1 MQLAGRKAVVVG
13 LGKSGVA
20 AARLLAARG
29 ARVAV
34 TDDKRVD
41 ELAAVLESIREPV
54 SDIFAGGVSEAAFR
68 DRELV
73 VTSPG
78 VPPSL
83 PLLQEARARGVEVI
97 GEVELASRFI
107 EEPIAGITG
116 TNGKSTTTALT
127 AHLLAKSGLSVFAGG
142 NLGDPLSNRVLRGG
156 RLDVT
161 VCELSSYQLE
171 GIVTLRCAAATV
183 LNVTPDHIERHPSM
197 ESYAK
202 AKERIFLNQREGDAA
217 ALNVADSRVA
227 AMRTNPGVA
236 RREFDPRFPRSAS
249 NAAASGLGP
258 SRAEPAPPA
267 IAFRSGPRTLS
278 VDGRSYELRA
288 ATLRGAHNAE
298 NALAA
303 LLLATHLG
311 ARPAALQEA
320 LDTYPGLPHR
330 LEPVRTLEGVEWIN
344 DSKATN
350 VDSVE
355 KSLSAFDKGVVLI
368 MGGRG
373 KGAPY
378 APLRPLFRGRVE
390 ALLTIG
396 EDAPRIE
403 KELGDLV
410 PTTSCK
416 DLSRACAEA
425 RRIARTG
432 SVVLLSPAC
441 ASYDQ
446 FKNFED
452 RGERFKEIV
461 RRIE

>member
-1 MQLAGRKAVVVG
+1 MQLSGRKAVVVG

-34 TDDKRVD
+34 ADDKPLA
-41 ELAAVLESIREPV
+41 ELEPVLEGLRGIV
-54 SDIFAGGVSEAAFR
+54 SDVHAGGLSEAAFR
-68 DRELV
+68 DRDLV
-73 VTSPG
+73 VLSPG

-83 PLLQEARARGVEVI
+83 PLLAQARVRGMEVI

-127 AHLLAKSGLSVFAGG
+127 AHLLVRSGFSVFAGG
-142 NLGDPLSNRVLRGG
+142 NLGDALSNRVLRGG
-156 RLDVT
+156 KLDAT

-171 GIVTLRCAAATV
+171 GIVTLRCAAAAV
-183 LNVTPDHIERHPSM
+183 LNVTPDHIERHPSL
-197 ESYAK
+197 ESYAQ
-202 AKERIFLNQREGDAA
+202 AKERIFRNQREGDAA
-217 ALNVADSRVA
+217 AVNVADARVL

-236 RREFDPRFPRSAS
+236 RREFDPRYPR
-249 NAAASGLGP
+249 P
-258 SRAEPAPPA
+258 SQAT
-267 IAFRSGPRTLS
+267 AFRSGPRSLS
-278 VDGRSYELRA
+278 VDGATYELRA

-303 LLLATHLG
+303 LILASHLG
-311 ARPAALQEA
+311 ARGPALQEG

-330 LEPVRTLEGVEWIN
+330 LEPVRTLDGVEWIN

-355 KSLSAFDKGVVLI
+355 KSLSAFERGVVLI

-403 KELGDLV
+403 KELGDLA

-416 DLSRACAEA
+416 DLARACAEA
-425 RRIARTG
+425 RRIARAG

-446 FKNFED
+446 FKNFEE

-461 RRIE
+461 RRIA

>member
-1 MQLAGRKAVVVG
+1 
-13 LGKSGVA
+13 
-20 AARLLAARG
+20 
-29 ARVAV
+29 
-34 TDDKRVD
+34 
-41 ELAAVLESIREPV
+41 
-54 SDIFAGGVSEAAFR
+54 
-68 DRELV
+68 
-73 VTSPG
+73 
-78 VPPSL
+78 
-83 PLLQEARARGVEVI
+83 VI

-127 AHLLAKSGLSVFAGG
+127 AHLLTRSGFSVFAGG

-156 RLDVT
+156 RLDAT

-183 LNVTPDHIERHPSM
+183 LNVTSDHIERHPSL

-217 ALNVADSRVA
+217 ALNVADSRA
-227 AMRTNPGVA
+227 FAMRTNPGVA
-236 RREFDPRFPRSAS
+236 RREFDPRFPR
-249 NAAASGLGP
+249 ASGA
-258 SRAEPAPPA
+258 SAYRT
-267 IAFRSGPRTLS
+267 GPRTLS
-278 VDGRSYELRA
+278 VDGESYQLRA

-311 ARPAALQEA
+311 ARREALQEG
-320 LDTYPGLPHR
+320 LDSYPGLPHR
-330 LEPVRTLEGVEWIN
+330 LEPVRSLDGVEWIN

-350 VDSVE
+350 VDSVT
-355 KSLSAFDKGVVLI
+355 KSLSAFDRGVVLI
-368 MGGRG
+368 MGGKG

-378 APLRPLFRGRVE
+378 APLRPLFKGRVE

-403 KELGDLV
+403 EELGDLA

-416 DLSRACAEA
+416 DLLGACTEA
-425 RRIARTG
+425 RRIARSG

>member
-1 MQLAGRKAVVVG
+1 MELSGRKALVVG

-29 ARVAV
+29 ARLAIA
-34 TDDKRVD
+34 DDKPLA
-41 ELAAVLESIREPV
+41 ELEPV
-54 SDIFAGGVSEAAFR
+54 LAGLRGIVEGVHAGGLSEAAFR
-68 DRELV
+68 DRDLIV
-73 VTSPG
+73 VSPG
-78 VPPSL
+78 VPPST
-83 PLLQEARARGVEVI
+83 PLLAEARGRGVEVI

-127 AHLLAKSGLSVFAGG
+127 AHLLARSGFSVFAGG
-142 NLGDPLSNRVLRGG
+142 NLGDALSNRVLRGG
-156 RLDVT
+156 KLDVT

-171 GIVTLRCAAATV
+171 GIVSLRCAAATV
-183 LNVTPDHIERHPSM
+183 LNVTPDHIERHPSL
-197 ESYAK
+197 ESYAQ
-202 AKERIFLNQREGDAA
+202 AKERIFKNQRAGDTA
-217 ALNVADSRVA
+217 ALNAADSRVA
-227 AMRTNPGVA
+227 AMRTNPGVL
-236 RREFDPRFPRSAS
+236 RREFDPRYPK
-249 NAAASGLGP
+249 P
-258 SRAEPAPPA
+258 SQATAY
-267 IAFRSGPRTLS
+267 RSGTRSLS
-278 VDGRSYELRA
+278 VDGATYELRA

-303 LLLATHLG
+303 LLLAGHFG
-311 ARPAALQEA
+311 ARRSALQEG

-330 LEPVRTLEGVEWIN
+330 LEPVRTIDGVEWIN

-355 KSLSAFDKGVVLI
+355 KSLSAFERGVVII

-396 EDAPRIE
+396 EDASRIE

-416 DLSRACAEA
+416 DLARACDEA
-425 RRIARTG
+425 RRVAHDG
-432 SVVLLSPAC
+432 GVVLLSPAC

-446 FKNFED
+446 FKNFEE

-461 RRIE
+461 RRLP

>member
-1 MQLAGRKAVVVG
+1 MELSGRKALVVG

-29 ARVAV
+29 ARLAIA
-34 TDDKRVD
+34 DDKPLA
-41 ELAAVLESIREPV
+41 ELEPVLEGLRGIVEGV
-54 SDIFAGGVSEAAFR
+54 HAGGLSETAFR
-68 DRELV
+68 DRDLV
-73 VTSPG
+73 VVSPG
-78 VPPSL
+78 VPPAT
-83 PLLQEARARGVEVI
+83 PLLAEARGRGVEVI

-127 AHLLAKSGLSVFAGG
+127 AHLLAQSGFSVFAGG
-142 NLGDPLSNRVLRGG
+142 NLGDALSNRVLRGG
-156 RLDVT
+156 KLDVT

-171 GIVTLRCAAATV
+171 GIVSLRCAAATV
-183 LNVTPDHIERHPSM
+183 LNVTPDHIERHPSL
-197 ESYAK
+197 ESYAQ
-202 AKERIFLNQREGDAA
+202 AKERIFENQRAGDTA
-217 ALNVADSRVA
+217 ALNAADSRVA
-227 AMRTNPGVA
+227 AMRTNPGVL
-236 RREFDPRFPRSAS
+236 RREFDPRYPKSSQAT
-249 NAAASGLGP
+249 AY
-258 SRAEPAPPA
+258 
-267 IAFRSGPRTLS
+267 RSGTRSLS
-278 VDGRSYELRA
+278 VDGATYELRA

-303 LLLATHLG
+303 LLLAGHFG
-311 ARPAALQEA
+311 ARRPALQEG

-330 LEPVRTLEGVEWIN
+330 LEPVRTIDGVEWIN

-355 KSLSAFDKGVVLI
+355 KSLSAFERGVVII

-396 EDAPRIE
+396 EDASRIE

-416 DLSRACAEA
+416 DLARACDEA
-425 RRIARTG
+425 RRVAHAG
-432 SVVLLSPAC
+432 GVVLLSPAC

-446 FKNFED
+446 FKNFEE

-461 RRIE
+461 RRLA

>member
-34 TDDKRVD
+34 ADDKPRA
-41 ELAAVLESIREPV
+41 ELEPVLEGLRGIV
-54 SDIFAGGVSEAAFR
+54 ADVHAGGLSEAAFR
-68 DRELV
+68 DRDLV
-73 VTSPG
+73 VLSPG

-83 PLLQEARARGVEVI
+83 PLLAQARGRGVEVI

-127 AHLLAKSGLSVFAGG
+127 AHLLSRSGLSVFAGG
-142 NLGDPLSNRVLRGG
+142 NLGDALSNRVLRGG
-156 RLDVT
+156 RLDAT

-171 GIVTLRCAAATV
+171 GIVGLRCAAATV
-183 LNVTPDHIERHPSM
+183 LNVTPDHIERHPSL

-202 AKERIFLNQREGDAA
+202 AKERIFLNQRQGDAA
-217 ALNVADSRVA
+217 ALNVADPRVA

-236 RREFDPRFPRSAS
+236 RREFDPRFPRV
-249 NAAASGLGP
+249 SG
-258 SRAEPAPPA
+258 AE
-267 IAFRSGPRTLS
+267 AFRSGPRTVS
-278 VDGRSYELRA
+278 VDGATYELRA

-311 ARPAALQEA
+311 ARRPALQEG

-330 LEPVRTLEGVEWIN
+330 LEPVRTLDGVEWIN

-355 KSLSAFDKGVVLI
+355 KSLSAFERGVVLI

-378 APLRPLFRGRVE
+378 APLRPLLRGRVD

-403 KELGDLV
+403 EELGDLA

-416 DLSRACAEA
+416 DLARACAEA
-425 RRIARTG
+425 RRIARPG
-432 SVVLLSPAC
+432 AVVLLSPAC

-446 FKNFED
+446 FKNFEE

-461 RRIE
+461 GRIA

>member
-1 MQLAGRKAVVVG
+1 MRLAGRKALVVG

-20 AARLLAARG
+20 AVRLLADRG
-29 ARVAV
+29 AAVAV
-34 TDDKRVD
+34 ADDKKAGD
-41 ELAAVLESIREPV
+41 LAQVLAGLPV
-54 SDIFAGGVSEAAFR
+54 SEVHAGGLPEAAFR
-68 DRELV
+68 DRDLIV
-73 VTSPG
+73 VSPG

-83 PLLQEARARGVEVI
+83 PLLAQARGRGVEVI

-127 AHLLAKSGLSVFAGG
+127 AHLLTRSGLSVFAGG

-156 RLDVT
+156 RLDAT

-183 LNVTPDHIERHPSM
+183 LNVTPDHIERHPSLA
-197 ESYAK
+197 SYAK

-217 ALNVADSRVA
+217 ALNLADSRVA

-236 RREFDPRFPRSAS
+236 RREFDPRFPRASDASAY
-249 NAAASGLGP
+249 
-258 SRAEPAPPA
+258 RT
-267 IAFRSGPRTLS
+267 GPRTLS
-278 VDGRSYELRA
+278 VDGESYQLRA

-311 ARPAALQEA
+311 ARREALQEG
-320 LDTYPGLPHR
+320 LDSYPGLPHR
-330 LEPVRTLEGVEWIN
+330 LEPVRTLDGVEWIN

-355 KSLSAFDKGVVLI
+355 KSLSAFDRGVVLI
-368 MGGRG
+368 MGGKG

-378 APLRPLFRGRVE
+378 APLRPMFQGRVE

-403 KELGDLV
+403 EELGDLV

-416 DLSRACAEA
+416 DLARACTEA
-425 RRIARTG
+425 RRIARPG

-446 FKNFED
+446 FKSFED
-452 RGERFKEIV
+452 RGEQFKEIV

>member
-1 MQLAGRKAVVVG
+1 MQLAGRKALVVG

-20 AARLLAARG
+20 AARLLAAQG
-29 ARVAV
+29 ASVAV
-34 TDDKRVD
+34 ADDKKAE
-41 ELAAVLESIREPV
+41 ELAPVLEGLGGV
-54 SDIFAGGVSEAAFR
+54 VAGVFAGGLSQEAFR
-68 DRELV
+68 DRDLV
-73 VTSPG
+73 VVSPG

-83 PLLQEARARGVEVI
+83 PLLAEARARGVEVI
-97 GEVELASRFI
+97 GEVELASRFV

-127 AHLLAKSGLSVFAGG
+127 AHLLARSGFSVFAGG
-142 NLGDPLSNRVLRGG
+142 NLGDALSNRVLRGG

-171 GIVTLRCAAATV
+171 GIVNLRCAAATV
-183 LNVTPDHIERHPSM
+183 LNVTPDHIERHPSL

-217 ALNVADSRVA
+217 ALNVADPRVA

-236 RREFDPRFPRSAS
+236 RRDFDPRLPRRSE
-249 NAAASGLGP
+249 AAA
-258 SRAEPAPPA
+258 
-267 IAFRSGPRTLS
+267 FRPGPRTLS
-278 VDGRSYELRA
+278 VAGELYELRA

-303 LLLATHLG
+303 ILLASHLG
-311 ARPAALQEA
+311 ARRPALQEG

-330 LEPVRTLEGVEWIN
+330 LEPVRTIDGVEWIN

-355 KSLSAFDKGVVLI
+355 KSLSAFEREVVLI

-378 APLRPLFRGRVE
+378 APLRPLLRGRVE

-396 EDAPRIE
+396 EDAARIE
-403 KELGDLV
+403 EELGDLV

-416 DLSRACAEA
+416 DLARACAEA
-425 RRIARTG
+425 RGIARAG
-432 SVVLLSPAC
+432 GVVLLSPAC

-446 FKNFED
+446 FKNFEE

-461 RRIE
+461 RRMP

>member
-1 MQLAGRKAVVVG
+1 MQLRGRKALVVG

-41 ELAAVLESIREPV
+41 ELAAVLEGLREPV
-54 SDIFAGGVSEAAFR
+54 TEIFAGGVSEAAFR
-68 DRELV
+68 DRDLV

-127 AHLLAKSGLSVFAGG
+127 AHLLAKSGLAVFAGG
-142 NLGDPLSNRVLRGG
+142 NLGDALSNRVLRGG

-197 ESYAK
+197 ESYAR

-227 AMRTNPGVA
+227 AMRTNAGVA
-236 RREFDPRFPRSAS
+236 RREFDPRFPR
-249 NAAASGLGP
+249 ASGA
-258 SRAEPAPPA
+258 R
-267 IAFRSGPRTLS
+267 AFRAGPRTLS
-278 VDGRSYELRA
+278 VDGASYELRS

-311 ARPAALQEA
+311 ARSAALQEG

-330 LEPVRTLEGVEWIN
+330 LEPVRTLDGVEWIN

-355 KSLSAFDKGVVLI
+355 KSLSAFDSGVVLI

-403 KELGDLV
+403 QELGDLV

-416 DLSRACAEA
+416 DLTRACAEA
-425 RRIARTG
+425 RRIARSG
-432 SVVLLSPAC
+432 CVVLLSPAC

-452 RGERFKEIV
+452 RGERFKEMV

>member
-1 MQLAGRKAVVVG
+1 MRLAGRKAVVVG

-20 AARLLAARG
+20 AVRLLADRG

-34 TDDKRVD
+34 ADDKKAE
-41 ELAAVLESIREPV
+41 ELAPMLEGLSV
-54 SDIFAGGVSEAAFR
+54 SEVHAGGLTEAAFR
-68 DRELV
+68 DRDLV
-73 VTSPG
+73 VVSPG

-83 PLLQEARARGVEVI
+83 PLLAEARARGVEVI

-127 AHLLAKSGLSVFAGG
+127 AHLLTRSGFSVFAGG
-142 NLGDPLSNRVLRGG
+142 NLGDALSNRVLRGG
-156 RLDVT
+156 RLDAT

-183 LNVTPDHIERHPSM
+183 LNVTPDHIERHPSLD
-197 ESYAK
+197 SYAK

-236 RREFDPRFPRSAS
+236 RREFDPRFPRS
-249 NAAASGLGP
+249 SG
-258 SRAEPAPPA
+258 AEAY
-267 IAFRSGPRTLS
+267 RTGPRTLS
-278 VDGRSYELRA
+278 VGGDSFELRA

-303 LLLATHLG
+303 LLLATHFG
-311 ARPAALQEA
+311 ARREALQEG
-320 LDTYPGLPHR
+320 LDSYPGLPHR
-330 LEPVRTLEGVEWIN
+330 LEPVRTLDGVEWIN

-355 KSLSAFDKGVVLI
+355 KSLSAFDRGVVLI
-368 MGGRG
+368 MGGKG

-378 APLRPLFRGRVE
+378 APLRPLFQGRVE

-396 EDAPRIE
+396 EDAERIE

-416 DLSRACAEA
+416 DLARACTEA
-425 RRIARTG
+425 RRIARSG

>member
-1 MQLAGRKAVVVG
+1 MELSGRKAVVVG

-20 AARLLAARG
+20 AARLLAAHG
-29 ARVAV
+29 ARLAVA
-34 TDDKRVD
+34 DDKS
-41 ELAAVLESIREPV
+41 LADLEPVLEGLRGIVLEVHP
-54 SDIFAGGVSEAAFR
+54 GGLSEAAFR
-68 DRELV
+68 DRDLV
-73 VTSPG
+73 VLSPG

-83 PLLQEARARGVEVI
+83 PLLAHARARGAEVI

-127 AHLLAKSGLSVFAGG
+127 AHLLTRAGFSVFAGG
-142 NLGDPLSNRVLRGG
+142 NLGDALSNRVLRGG
-156 RLDVT
+156 KLDAT

-171 GIVTLRCAAATV
+171 GIDTLRCAAATV
-183 LNVTPDHIERHPSM
+183 LNVTPDHIERHPSL
-197 ESYAK
+197 ESYAQ
-202 AKERIFLNQREGDAA
+202 AKERIFKNQRPGDAA
-217 ALNVADSRVA
+217 ALNVADPRVA

-236 RREFDPRFPRSAS
+236 RREFDPRYPRSS
-249 NAAASGLGP
+249 QAA
-258 SRAEPAPPA
+258 
-267 IAFRSGPRTLS
+267 AFRSGPRTLS
-278 VDGRSYELRA
+278 VDGATYELRA

-303 LLLATHLG
+303 IILATHLG
-311 ARPAALQEA
+311 ARCPALQEG

-355 KSLSAFDKGVVLI
+355 KSLSAFERGVVLI

-378 APLRPLFRGRVE
+378 APLRPLFRGRVD

-410 PTTSCK
+410 PTTSCN
-416 DLSRACAEA
+416 DLARACAEA
-425 RRIARTG
+425 RRIARAG

-446 FKNFED
+446 FKNFEE

-461 RRIE
+461 RRIA

>member
-1 MQLAGRKAVVVG
+1 MRLAGRKALVVG

-20 AARLLAARG
+20 AVRLLADRG

-34 TDDKRVD
+34 ADDKK
-41 ELAAVLESIREPV
+41 AADLTPMLEGLPV
-54 SDIFAGGVSEAAFR
+54 SELYAGGLSEAAFR
-68 DRELV
+68 DRDLV
-73 VTSPG
+73 VASPG

-83 PLLQEARARGVEVI
+83 PLLAQARARGIEVI

-127 AHLLAKSGLSVFAGG
+127 AHLLTRSGFSVFAGG

-156 RLDVT
+156 SLDAT

-171 GIVTLRCAAATV
+171 GIVSLRCAAATV
-183 LNVTPDHIERHPSM
+183 LNVTPDHIERHPSL
-197 ESYAK
+197 EAYAK

-236 RREFDPRFPRSAS
+236 RREFDPRFPR
-249 NAAASGLGP
+249 ASG
-258 SRAEPAPPA
+258 APAY
-267 IAFRSGPRTLS
+267 RTGPRTLS
-278 VDGRSYELRA
+278 VHGESYELKA

-303 LLLATHLG
+303 LLLATHFG
-311 ARPAALQEA
+311 ARREALQEG
-320 LDTYPGLPHR
+320 LDSYPGLPHR
-330 LEPVRTLEGVEWIN
+330 LEPVRTLDGVEWIN

-355 KSLSAFDKGVVLI
+355 KSLSAFERGVVLI
-368 MGGRG
+368 MGGKG

-378 APLRPLFRGRVE
+378 TPLPNPMRARE
-390 ALLTIG
+390 KTILTIA
-396 EDAPRIE
+396 EDAAAILSELAGVAEIE
-403 KELGDLV
+403 PCG
-410 PTTSCK
+410 
-416 DLSRACAEA
+416 
-425 RRIARTG
+425 
-432 SVVLLSPAC
+432 
-441 ASYDQ
+441 
-446 FKNFED
+446 
-452 RGERFKEIV
+452 
-461 RRIE
+461 